1 MTTDT
6 RLPRSVF
13 FTWWNNVAGASV
25 SVSKMRRDGKFPL
38 LTDTHIRESL
48 VPALDH
54 LTDTQLEGEWLVT
67 VITETMRH
75 TSVSRYV
82 PYCSSHCRDDIRRGE
97 EALYYR
103 Y

>member
-1 MTTDT
+1 MQDQTDIRLT
-6 RLPRSVF
+6 RSASC
-13 FTWWNNVAGASV
+13 TWWNNVASTSV
-25 SVSKMRRDGKFPL
+25 AVSQRRWDGEFPL

-75 TSVSRYV
+75 TTCSYHALRV
-82 PYCSSHCRDDIRRGE
+82 PTAEVRKRCTTIRKR
-97 EALYYR
+97 
-103 Y
+103 